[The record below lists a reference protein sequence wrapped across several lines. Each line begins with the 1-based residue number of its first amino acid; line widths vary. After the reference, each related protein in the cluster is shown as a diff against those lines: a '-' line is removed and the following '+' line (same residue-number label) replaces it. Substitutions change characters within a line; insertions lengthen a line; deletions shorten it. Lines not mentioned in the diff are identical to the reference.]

1 MAFSL
6 TSTFEELPLTASH
19 SKDPWVDL
27 RLYGR
32 RLLKPSSLDVE
43 YVLWQML
50 QLCVEPKRVYR
61 TTTFHSRVKHQ
72 WARDD
77 PAFVVVLAYM
87 LAVAGVA
94 WCLAFG
100 QGALETLSL
109 LLYVL
114 LFDFV
119 ALGSAIAS
127 AGWWVS
133 NNYLRDDA
141 LREHVWVAAADAK
154 EEHVEWRYAF
164 DVHTNAF
171 VPTFLLL
178 YVVQYLLLPLLL
190 RGGVLAALLSDTLY
204 AAAFTIYWYLTF
216 LGYSE
221 LPFLRGAVYFLYPV
235 VPVVGA
241 YVLALL
247 LRLNATEIVVAV
259 YFG

>member
-1 MAFSL
+1 MCIRDSLPPAAALTALAAMAFSL
-6 TSTFEELPLTASH
+6 SSTFEELPLTASH

-127 AGWWVS
+127 AG
-133 NNYLRDDA
+133 
-141 LREHVWVAAADAK
+141 
-154 EEHVEWRYAF
+154 
-164 DVHTNAF
+164 
-171 VPTFLLL
+171 
-178 YVVQYLLLPLLL
+178 
-190 RGGVLAALLSDTLY
+190 LSL
-204 AAAFTIYWYLTF
+204 IH
-216 LGYSE
+216 
-221 LPFLRGAVYFLYPV
+221 
-235 VPVVGA
+235 
-241 YVLALL
+241 
-247 LRLNATEIVVAV
+247 I
-259 YFG
+259 

>member
-6 TSTFEELPLTASH
+6 SSTFEELPLTASH

-32 RLLKPSSLDVE
+32 RLLKPASLDVE

-100 QGALETLSL
+100 QGAEREALARAADRLGGGGGGR
-109 LLYVL
+109 
-114 LFDFV
+114 V
-119 ALGSAIAS
+119 ADG
-127 AGWWVS
+127 G
-133 NNYLRDDA
+133 
-141 LREHVWVAAADAK
+141 AAA
-154 EEHVEWRYAF
+154 EEERM
-164 DVHTNAF
+164 
-171 VPTFLLL
+171 
-178 YVVQYLLLPLLL
+178 Q
-190 RGGVLAALLSDTLY
+190 RGRLAVD
-204 AAAFTIYWYLTF
+204 
-216 LGYSE
+216 
-221 LPFLRGAVYFLYPV
+221 
-235 VPVVGA
+235 
-241 YVLALL
+241 
-247 LRLNATEIVVAV
+247 
-259 YFG
+259 